1 VAFPVTCDVGCRTVD
16 AIGHRRSVRFTGRKS
31 EQGSALVELALCLPL
46 LVLILVGTVDFARV
60 FYTAIELQ
68 NGARAGA
75 QYGASNTARSSDTAG
90 MQSNATSAA
99 TDIVADPIHPVMAAA
114 SRLCQCLTDAGAV
127 TVSPSSCTDPIVASC
142 PHNSHRV
149 MTVTVTAT
157 KAFTTIA
164 NLIGVPH
171 LLTVSRAATLR
182 VSE

>member
-1 VAFPVTCDVGCRTVD
+1 MDIPVTRAIGCRTVD
-16 AIGHRRSVRFTGRKS
+16 AATQRLSACVTRVKS
-31 EQGSALVELALCLPL
+31 EKGSALVELALCLPL

-75 QYGASNTARSSDTAG
+75 QYGASNTARSGDTAG
-90 MQSNATSAA
+90 MRSNATSAA
-99 TDIVADPIHPVMAAA
+99 TDIVVDLAHPVSAEA

-127 TVSPSSCTDPIVASC
+127 TVSVSSCTDPIVASC

-149 MTVTVTAT
+149 MTVTVTTT

-164 NLIGVPH
+164 NFVGVPH